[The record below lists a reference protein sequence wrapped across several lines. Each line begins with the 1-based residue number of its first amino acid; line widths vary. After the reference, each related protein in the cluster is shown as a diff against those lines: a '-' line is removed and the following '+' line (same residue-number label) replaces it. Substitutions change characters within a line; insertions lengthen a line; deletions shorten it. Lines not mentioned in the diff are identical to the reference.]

1 MWEHE
6 NKLFV
11 QVTVDKESI
20 LGTIAK
26 AQSQMEELKQTIS
39 ELKTAISFEEANC
52 NVTDVCDKE
61 KLQDC

>member
-1 MWEHE
+1 MWEHK

-26 AQSQMEELKQTIS
+26 AQKQMEELKQTIS
-39 ELKTAISFEEANC
+39 ELKTAISFEE
-52 NVTDVCDKE
+52 VRRYE
-61 KLQDC
+61 P

>member
-26 AQSQMEELKQTIS
+26 AQSQMEELKETLRS
-39 ELKTAISFEEANC
+39 LKEAVKFEEKT
-52 NVTDVCDKE
+52 TDSK
-61 KLQDC
+61 

>member
-39 ELKTAISFEEANC
+39 ELKTAISFEEKT
-52 NVTDVCDKE
+52 TDSR
-61 KLQDC
+61 